1 MNKEQRYYILEAQK
15 GSEILR
21 YSISALSEA
30 ECISIY
36 NDFKDDDEF
45 MLGIQETV
53 SPFEW
58 ERSKLK

>member
-1 MNKEQRYYILEAQK
+1 MDKEQRYYILEAQK
-15 GSEILR
+15 GSEILK